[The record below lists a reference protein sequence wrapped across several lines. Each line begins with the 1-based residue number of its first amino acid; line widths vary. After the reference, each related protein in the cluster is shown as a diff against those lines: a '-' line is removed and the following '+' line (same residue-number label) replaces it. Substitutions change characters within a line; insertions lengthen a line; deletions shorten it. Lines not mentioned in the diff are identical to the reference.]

1 MPHDPLILPPVQP
14 PGAGGEATTPVRRF
28 SLRRIPIGGWLFFA
42 LAVAALIAGTA
53 PGNSQTDSRAAPAQ
67 TAPFKAAGSAGQPA
81 ACAGNLGPASTLIQ
95 EFRVEK
101 DVETSIQRMPT
112 VSPAVL
118 RARYRHGAGPLLC
131 DALLFQGVSVN
142 RCLPFQTFLVQAHWP
157 ADLVQQKDS
166 KMLVC
171 LPARLDVQGGST
183 ALVPGLDP
191 ASILTN
197 LWTTGIGGL
206 IDFVKT
212 QFLDWASS
220 FGFVYITPAALSY
233 KLLTIKNAS
242 AWSIGVVDGAIALI
256 LVIGGYQVILR
267 HHLGLPT
274 GWVLELLSHLALTAI
289 IANVGFFYVLPQL
302 IELNNSLCISL
313 WMAFGHAGVGD
324 FSLPLGVVNW
334 LRQPFTIG
342 LFVVIDFVLS
352 LLLVIVQL
360 VRLGLLDVLIVFAPL
375 GIMCAALPHTRAFFR
390 LWVIGFFCTLFVQV
404 LQVGAM
410 ALGSA
415 LIVSFGTAST
425 TPIIILVGIATTYIA
440 FRLPHML
447 LSGALR
453 ASVGSVHASIS
464 AVATEVVHLLRAPG
478 A

>member
-1 MPHDPLILPPVQP
+1 MLHDPLTPASVQMP
-14 PGAGGEATTPVRRF
+14 DAGAGAGTSQRRIF
-28 SLRRIPIGGWLFFA
+28 LRRIPIGGWLFFA
-42 LAVAALIAGTA
+42 LVVAALIAGAT
-53 PGNSQTDSRAAPAQ
+53 PGNPPTDSRADSSQ
-67 TAPFKAAGSAGQPA
+67 QVSFKAAGGAGVPA
-81 ACAGNLGPASTLIQ
+81 PCVGNQGLPSTLIQ
-95 EFRVEK
+95 EFRIEK
-101 DVETSIQRMPT
+101 NALMPIHQMPVVSPT
-112 VSPAVL
+112 VLS
-118 RARYRHGAGPLLC
+118 ARYRHGTTLVLC
-131 DALLFQGVSVN
+131 DALLFAGVSTT
-142 RCLPFQTFLVQAHWP
+142 RCQPFHAFLAQARWP
-157 ADLVQQKDS
+157 ADLVQPQDR
-166 KMLVC
+166 MLLVC
-171 LPARLDVQGGST
+171 LPARLNVQGGSS

-191 ASILTN
+191 ASVFAS
-197 LWTTGIGGL
+197 LWTSGIGGL

-212 QFLDWASS
+212 QFIDWASS
-220 FGFVYITPAALSY
+220 FGFIYITPAALTY

-242 AWSIGVVDGAIALI
+242 AWSTGVVDGALALI
-256 LVIGGYQVILR
+256 LVIGGYQVMMR

-274 GWVLELLSHLALTAI
+274 GWLLELLSHLALTAV

-360 VRLGLLDVLIVFAPL
+360 VRLGLLDILIVFAPL

-404 LQVGAM
+404 LQVGAI

-415 LIVSFGTAST
+415 LIVSFGPAST

-453 ASVGSVHASIS
+453 TSVGSIGRDVGT
-464 AVATEVVHLLRAPG
+464 AVTGIVNLVGFSRV
-478 A
+478 

>member
-1 MPHDPLILPPVQP
+1 MLHDPLVPMPVQT
-14 PGAGGEATTPVRRF
+14 PGAGAVARTPLRRI
-28 SLRRIPIGGWLFFA
+28 SLRRIPIGVWLFLA
-42 LAVAALIAGTA
+42 LVVAALVAGIT
-53 PGNSQTDSRAAPAQ
+53 PGNVQNNSRAVSAPS
-67 TAPFKAAGSAGQPA
+67 APFKAAGGYGDPTSFASKQ
-81 ACAGNLGPASTLIQ
+81 GPTSRLVQ
-95 EFRVEK
+95 ESHIEK
-101 DVETSIQRMPT
+101 DAQHPIQQM
-112 VSPAVL
+112 PAVSHSEY
-118 RARYRHGAGPLLC
+118 RART
-131 DALLFQGVSVN
+131 Q
-142 RCLPFQTFLVQAHWP
+142 
-157 ADLVQQKDS
+157 
-166 KMLVC
+166 
-171 LPARLDVQGGST
+171 QGGS
-183 ALVPGLDP
+183 AAPVLVPGLDP
-191 ASILTN
+191 GSLLTN

-256 LVIGGYQVILR
+256 LVIGGYQVIMR

-274 GWVLELLSHLALTAI
+274 GWVMEQLSHLALTAV

-334 LRQPFTIG
+334 MRQPFTIG

-390 LWVIGFFCTLFVQV
+390 LWVVGFFCTLFVQV
-404 LQVGAM
+404 LQVGAI

-415 LIVSFGTAST
+415 LIVSFGPAST

-453 ASVGSVHASIS
+453 TSVGSIGRDVGT
-464 AVATEVVHLLRAPG
+464 AVTGIVNLVGFSRV
-478 A
+478 

>member
-1 MPHDPLILPPVQP
+1 MPHDPLVLPPVET
-14 PGAGGEATTPVRRF
+14 PGAGAEARTPLRRF

-42 LAVAALIAGTA
+42 LLVAALVAGTA
-53 PGNSQTDSRAAPAQ
+53 PGNPQTNQYAPSVQ
-67 TAPFKAAGSAGQPA
+67 VSSFKASGDAGQPV

-95 EFRVEK
+95 EFRIEK
-101 DVETSIQRMPT
+101 NALMPIQQMPA

-131 DALLFQGVSVN
+131 DALLFKGMSVN
-142 RCLPFQTFLVQAHWP
+142 RCLPFQVFLVQAPWP
-157 ADLVQQKDS
+157 ADLVQPEYS

-171 LPARLDVQGGST
+171 LPARLDVQGGSS

-197 LWTTGIGGL
+197 LWTTGVGGL

-212 QFLDWASS
+212 QFIDWASS
-220 FGFVYITPAALSY
+220 FGFVSITPAALSY

-256 LVIGGYQVILR
+256 LVIGGYQVIMR

-274 GWVLELLSHLALTAI
+274 GWVMEQLSHLALTAI
-289 IANVGFFYVLPQL
+289 IANVGFFSVLPQL

-334 LRQPFTIG
+334 VRQPFTIG

-375 GIMCAALPHTRAFFR
+375 GIICAALPHTRAFFR

-404 LQVGAM
+404 LQVGAI

-453 ASVGSVHASIS
+453 TSVGSIGRDVST
-464 AVATEVVHLLRAPG
+464 AVTGIVNLIGFSRV
-478 A
+478 